1 MVIREYYTTRED
13 GVILYRTYSDTSHK
27 LRQLE
32 TGVIYDEAI
41 DVESANYSYEETDD
55 IIVVPSAD
63 ILRENGDMAEGGSAD

>member
-13 GVILYRTYSDTSHK
+13 NVILYRTFSDRNRK

-41 DVESANYSYEETDD
+41 DVESANYTYEETDD
-55 IIVVPSAD
+55 IIVAPSAD
-63 ILRENGDMAEGGSAD
+63 ILRENGDLAEGGSAE